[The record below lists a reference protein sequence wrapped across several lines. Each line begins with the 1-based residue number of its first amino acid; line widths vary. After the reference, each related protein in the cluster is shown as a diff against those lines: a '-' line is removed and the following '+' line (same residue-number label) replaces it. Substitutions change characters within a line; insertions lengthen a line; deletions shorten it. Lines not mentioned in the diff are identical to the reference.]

1 MLFHA
6 GATAALILNRIA
18 RAKFVRLNARH
29 ALRVIALK
37 RIVRAGLIGQRLW
50 NNFARVKARQQ
61 INRVGKHAHA
71 YGLLCFFQFNGAV
84 NGLIQVR
91 EDLIQVAVKLT
102 LFKPFH
108 ADIRKQACALVHGD
122 RQRLRAA
129 HAAATRG
136 DIQRAL

>member
-6 GATAALILNRIA
+6 GATTTLILNRIA

-29 ALRVIALK
+29 ALRVVALK
-37 RIVRAGLIGQRLW
+37 RIVRTGLIGQRLW
-50 NNFARVKARQQ
+50 NNFARVQARQQ

-84 NGLIQVR
+84 NGLVQVR
-91 EDLIQVAVKLT
+91 EDLIQVAVKLA

-108 ADIRKQACALVHGD
+108 ADIRKQAGAFIHGNSE
-122 RQRLRAA
+122 RLRAA

>member
-18 RAKFVRLNARH
+18 LTKFVRLNARH

-61 INRVGKHAHA
+61 INRVGKHANA
-71 YGLLCFFQFNGAV
+71 YGLLVFLQLNGAV
-84 NGLIQVR
+84 DSLVQVR
-91 EDLIQVAVKLT
+91 EDLIQVAVMFA

-108 ADIRKQACALVHGD
+108 ADICKQAGALIHGD

-129 HAAATRG
+129 HAAATGG
-136 DIQRAL
+136 DIQRA